1 MQNRAMKERDESQVE
16 GRVTYC
22 KALRCKAVS
31 RWRKWTTGFV
41 TVDFHFCFGFIF
53 SPFLSSQVIECN
65 DNALQRL
72 LNTSIRAFGYFWE
85 HEMLF
90 IVYGFGINRK
100 KTPVL
105 LRFEMCRINF
115 VCVCSWY
122 RPYMWSWIEIS
133 PQIFTALSHALFA
146 ISTKH
151 QLTISSPS
159 SKMCY
164 RVMLDGSR
172 KAQTHALS

>member
-1 MQNRAMKERDESQVE
+1 MQNRAMKEQDESQVE

-22 KALRCKAVS
+22 KALRCEAVS

-41 TVDFHFCFGFIF
+41 TVDFHFSFGFIF

-115 VCVCSWY
+115 VCMCAPDIVHTCDLESRSALRFSLLFLMLSLLSLLNINSLFL
-122 RPYMWSWIEIS
+122 RPHLKCVIVS
-133 PQIFTALSHALFA
+133 
-146 ISTKH
+146 
-151 QLTISSPS
+151 
-159 SKMCY
+159 C
-164 RVMLDGSR
+164 
-172 KAQTHALS
+172 